1 MHAEGSP
8 MDTLQFPSQIAM
20 LDVTLS
26 CYKALSQIAMLD
38 VTLSCYKALSQIAML
53 DVTLSCYTKHC
64 LR

>member
-1 MHAEGSP
+1 MFNYIQGIFKKCVHAEGSL

-38 VTLSCYKALSQIAML
+38 VTLSCY
-53 DVTLSCYTKHC
+53 TKHC